1 MNIRDAK
8 EQIKNA
14 IVAYFTRDEYGE
26 YKIATEDQRPVF
38 LMGPPGIG
46 KTAIMQQIASE
57 LGVGLVSYSMTHHT
71 RQSALGLPF
80 ITKKNYGGKEYSVSE
95 YTMSEII
102 ASVYD
107 MMEETGVKEGIL
119 FLDEINCVSET
130 LAPAMLQFL
139 QYKIFGRHRVPDGW
153 IVVTAGN
160 PPEYNNS
167 VREFDTVTWD
177 RLKRIDIEPD
187 YNIWKEYALDRG
199 VHPSISTYLDIRTG
213 DFYRVETTVEGK
225 SIVTARAWLNLSD
238 MIRLYEQNGISVDE
252 KMVGQYLQ
260 DKKVSKSFAN
270 YYDLFNKY
278 RSDYRVDDIL
288 SGKAGEDVKERAAGA
303 KYDERL
309 SLLGLLLD
317 RTGGDLRQNYYDEQ
331 ILIGERE
338 IFSSIK
344 SKLEDP
350 AVSAAQLLDEVIS
363 LKHNELDTG
372 KRANSLSDDRRR
384 ILHGTINDLDSV
396 MKALA
401 QAGDPS
407 GSEAFEVI
415 RKWFNTRRADY
426 KDHVKGIDSELE
438 NMFTFAEDAF
448 RDGHEML
455 IIVTELTKG
464 FYSAHY
470 ISRHGC
476 GKYFEHNMTEIQKR
490 LFELQDEKYRDFQ
503 VKLIPTVDPATV
515 IGVRT
520 PELRKLAKELS
531 KRDDIDAFLETL
543 PHNHFDEN
551 QLHAFILSGM
561 KDFTKCMTGVCGFLP
576 FIDNWATCDQLSP
589 KVFGKNK
596 AELLAYINEWLQ
608 SDETYTIR
616 FAAGMLME
624 HFLDDD
630 FDIKYPEM
638 VAAIESDEYY
648 VNMMRAWYFA
658 TALAKQYDRVISFIE
673 EKRLDKWTHN
683 KTIQKSVESYR
694 IAPEQKAYLKSL
706 KIK

>member
-1 MNIRDAK
+1 MGDKTCIAGRRNIGESTVNIKDAK

-14 IVAYFTRDEYGE
+14 IIAYFTKDEYGE
-26 YKIATEDQRPVF
+26 YQIATEDQRPVF

-350 AVSAAQLLDEVIS
+350 AVSAPQLLDEVIS

-476 GKYFEHNMTEIQKR
+476 SKYFEHN
-490 LFELQDEKYRDFQ
+490 
-503 VKLIPTVDPATV
+503 
-515 IGVRT
+515 
-520 PELRKLAKELS
+520 KELLFYE
-531 KRDDIDAFLETL
+531 RQNAILREIEDI
-543 PHNHFDEN
+543 
-551 QLHAFILSGM
+551 
-561 KDFTKCMTGVCGFLP
+561 
-576 FIDNWATCDQLSP
+576 
-589 KVFGKNK
+589 
-596 AELLAYINEWLQ
+596 EL
-608 SDETYTIR
+608 
-616 FAAGMLME
+616 
-624 HFLDDD
+624 
-630 FDIKYPEM
+630 
-638 VAAIESDEYY
+638 
-648 VNMMRAWYFA
+648 
-658 TALAKQYDRVISFIE
+658 
-673 EKRLDKWTHN
+673 
-683 KTIQKSVESYR
+683 
-694 IAPEQKAYLKSL
+694 
-706 KIK
+706 